1 MFKHYFK
8 TAVRNLG
15 KSKVFSFINILGLT
29 IGLTCCI
36 LMVLYI
42 RHELSYDDFQK
53 KGDRITRVIMEYSM
67 GGSVMS
73 GNFTSTKVAPAFKK
87 NFPEVEQAVRMTNS
101 NRIIHYDD
109 KLFDEKSFMYADSTF
124 FDIFLLNF

>member
-87 NFPEVEQAVRMTNS
+87 
-101 NRIIHYDD
+101 
-109 KLFDEKSFMYADSTF
+109 
-124 FDIFLLNF
+124 IFLK